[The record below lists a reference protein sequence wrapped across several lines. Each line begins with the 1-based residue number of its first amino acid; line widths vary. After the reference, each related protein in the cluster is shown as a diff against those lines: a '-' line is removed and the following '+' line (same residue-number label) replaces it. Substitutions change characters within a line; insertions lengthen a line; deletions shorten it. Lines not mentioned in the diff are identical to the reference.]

1 MSVEYVRASTAAASA
16 ADIARVVLPLYFF
29 AHKSLYAVCM
39 CMRVC
44 FFQLCSRFVRSHF
57 DFNLYVLL
65 LIFSS
70 LVFMCLWCFCFLSYR
85 HILFIIRSAFEM
97 EKWSHK
103 IFRCV
108 CRFFAHS
115 QYVRLYNAIVSI
127 SLRRKIDRMKERK
140 AMQTQ
145 QQQEQREKIVTET
158 REQRTREKVD
168 WQLSQV

>member
-1 MSVEYVRASTAAASA
+1 MRKTQSHYSRG
-16 ADIARVVLPLYFF
+16 LPLCRACVCVCISFKWKWTVYGSMS
-29 AHKSLYAVCM
+29 ARLYCYCCYWYCPCCIALLCRCISSLTNLFILCVCVCM
-39 CMRVC
+39 CASAQF

-108 CRFFAHS
+108 CVCLCA
-115 QYVRLYNAIVSI
+115 
-127 SLRRKIDRMKERK
+127 
-140 AMQTQ
+140 
-145 QQQEQREKIVTET
+145 
-158 REQRTREKVD
+158 RTRASLTSFSFFFL
-168 WQLSQV
+168 WISICASI